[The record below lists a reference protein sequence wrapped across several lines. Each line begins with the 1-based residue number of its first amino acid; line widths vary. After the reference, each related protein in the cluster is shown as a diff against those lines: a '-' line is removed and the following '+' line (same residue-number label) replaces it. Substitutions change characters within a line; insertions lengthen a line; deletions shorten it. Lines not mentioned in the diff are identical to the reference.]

1 MGLHLVPRLRQV
13 RFHIFLRMA
22 AVSDPIVFPPNPLT
36 LGTHDDF
43 VDLNFPTQVE
53 TPRHT
58 HRSELLIPKAVSE
71 LDGVGRESLDD
82 PPHLSYDPSGS

>member
-13 RFHIFLRMA
+13 RFHIFFRLA
-22 AVSDPIVFPPNPLT
+22 AVSDPIVFPNPLT

-43 VDLNFPTQVE
+43 LDLNFPTQVE

-58 HRSELLIPKAVSE
+58 HRSELLVPRTVSE
-71 LDGVGRESLDD
+71 PDGVGRESLDD
-82 PPHLSYDPSGS
+82 PPHPPYDPSGS